1 MFLHRWWVRAL
12 PAGKA
17 LPGRRRL
24 AVIGIAL
31 VLGANSSAR
40 SDIRQQ
46 PTGEVDSEHI
56 FGFTEGSDIGAAGEL
71 ELLADTTGHFGKF
84 SGTYWQTAT
93 TLEAKH
99 SLTESFRVSATATF
113 SYFDLSGLRDLDD
126 RRKGAF
132 QSLSFSTRYRLLDR
146 AHAPIGLTFGVEP
159 HWGFVD
165 DLSGAPA
172 SQLGAE
178 FLVLMDRELIPG
190 RLLGAVNL
198 SYEPEQIR
206 PRGVAEVTRDST
218 LNLDAALAVRAASGV
233 YIGAEVRYLRRFDGF
248 GFSGTLGQVLYAGP
262 TVYATFG
269 NEFFFSA
276 TWNAQIWGAATGS
289 PAALDLV
296 NFDRFRVKVR
306 AGFNF

>member
-1 MFLHRWWVRAL
+1 MVGA
-12 PAGKA
+12 
-17 LPGRRRL
+17 RL
-24 AVIGIAL
+24 AGWQGVARPSAAGSDRDCA

-40 SDIRQQ
+40 SDIRRQ

-56 FGFTEGSDIGAAGEL
+56 FGFTEGSDIGAAGES

-146 AHAPIGLTFGVEP
+146 EHAPIGLTFGVEP

-218 LNLDAALAVRAASGV
+218 LESGRCVGCAGGIGRLYRSRGALFAPLRWVRLQRNPGPSALC
-233 YIGAEVRYLRRFDGF
+233 GADRLRHVW
-248 GFSGTLGQVLYAGP
+248 Q
-262 TVYATFG
+262 
-269 NEFFFSA
+269 
-276 TWNAQIWGAATGS
+276 
-289 PAALDLV
+289 
-296 NFDRFRVKVR
+296 
-306 AGFNF
+306 